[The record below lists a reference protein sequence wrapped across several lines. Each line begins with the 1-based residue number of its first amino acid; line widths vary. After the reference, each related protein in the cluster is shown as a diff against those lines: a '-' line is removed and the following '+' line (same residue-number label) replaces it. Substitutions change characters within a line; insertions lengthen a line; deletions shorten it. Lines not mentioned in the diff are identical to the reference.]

1 MQKQL
6 LSAIVLLACV
16 QASGAA
22 ENDKA
27 RGNKEV
33 DAARIGAAASDADNW
48 LTTGRTYYEERFSP
62 LTQIND
68 ANVGKLGLAWI
79 HDFGSTIGL
88 EATPLVADGVLYT
101 SGVWNILHAIDA
113 KTGKALWSYD
123 PQVPRYWM
131 RYMCCGP
138 ANRGPALWK
147 GKIFEGTIDGRLIAV
162 DAKTGKLL
170 WSTQTT
176 DTSKPYSITGAPRV
190 IKGKVI
196 IGNGGAEFGTRGYV
210 SAYDAET
217 GKQVW
222 RFYIVPGDPS
232 KGFESKTLEM
242 AAKTWSGQWW
252 TIGAGGNAWD
262 GFAHD
267 PELDLLYIGT
277 GNGSPWSRDL
287 RSPGGGD
294 NLFLSSIVAVRPDT
308 GEYVWHYQEVP
319 GENWDYTAVQPISLA
334 DLTIDGKPRKVL
346 LHAPKNGF
354 FYVIDRTNG
363 KLISANNFV
372 PVNWATHID
381 LATGRPVENKAL
393 LYDDKQQVT
402 IYPAHFGAHNWQPM
416 SYSPIT
422 KLVYLPAQET
432 SYGYSRVTKL
442 KPVEM
447 NWNSGLGF
455 NAKPPAD
462 TPPPNKGYLLAWNP
476 VTQKAAWR
484 VDHAGVWNGGTL
496 TTAGNL
502 VVQGAGD
509 GRFVVYSA
517 DAGKKLWEMP
527 IQTGAVAGPISYS
540 VDGEQYIAVNA
551 GWAGSIAIIGGMAPT
566 HRATSRVLAF
576 KLGGTAKLP
585 PVPDRGPLTPPPQT
599 ASPETIAKGEALYRG
614 TCRLCHG
621 LNGESGGMTP
631 DLRYMSAETHKAF
644 NDIVLYGARA
654 KDGMAPFADMLK
666 PEDSDAI
673 HAYLIDRAWAAANGA
688 KR

>member
-1 MQKQL
+1 MMRIP
-6 LSAIVLLACV
+6 IVLAPLLFACALA
-16 QASGAA
+16 QGAA
-22 ENDKA
+22 PAKPADA
-27 RGNKEV
+27 
-33 DAARIGAAASDADNW
+33 DAARLNAAASDPNNW
-48 LTTGRTYYEERFSP
+48 LTTGRTYREERFSP

-68 ANVGKLGLAWI
+68 RNVGNLGLAWY

-88 EATPLVADGVLYT
+88 EATPLVADGVMYT

-113 KTGKALWSYD
+113 KTGKELWKYD

-162 DAKTGKLL
+162 DARTGKLL
-170 WSTQTT
+170 WSVQTT

-210 SAYDAET
+210 TAYDAQS
-217 GKQVW
+217 GKQAW
-222 RFYIVPGDPS
+222 RFYIVPGDPA
-232 KGFESKTLEM
+232 KGFESKTMEI
-242 AAKTWSGQWW
+242 AAKTWSGEWW
-252 TIGAGGNAWD
+252 IVGAGGNAWD

-277 GNGSPWSRDL
+277 GNGAPWSRDL

-319 GENWDYTAVQPISLA
+319 GENWDYTAVQPITLA

-372 PVNWATHID
+372 PVNWASHID
-381 LATGRPVENKAL
+381 MATGRPVERKEN
-393 LYDDKQQVT
+393 LYGDRQQVT
-402 IYPAHFGAHNWQPM
+402 VFPAHFGAHNWQPM

-432 SYGYSRVTKL
+432 SYPYSHVTKL
-442 KPVEM
+442 TPVEM
-447 NWNSGLGF
+447 NWNAGLGGV

-476 VTQKAAWR
+476 VTQQEAWR

-496 TTAGNL
+496 ATAGNL
-502 VVQGAGD
+502 VAQGAAD

-517 DAGKKLWEMP
+517 DKGTKLWEMP
-527 IQTGAVAGPISYS
+527 IQTGAEAGPVSYS
-540 VDGEQYIAVNA
+540 VDGEQYIAVAA
-551 GWAGSIAIIGGMAPT
+551 GWSGSIAVIGGMAPT
-566 HRATSRVLAF
+566 YRATSRILAF

-585 PVPDRGPLTPPPQT
+585 PVPERADPTPPPQT
-599 ASPETIAKGEALYRG
+599 ASAEVVAKGEAIYRG

-621 LNGESGGMTP
+621 YQAVSGGMTP
-631 DLRYMSAETHKAF
+631 DLRYMSAATHKAF
-644 NDIVLYGARA
+644 KDIVLYGARA

-666 PEDSDAI
+666 PDDADAI
-673 HAYLIDRAWAAANGA
+673 HAYLIDRAWALVKEA
-688 KR
+688 KP

>member
-1 MQKQL
+1 MQTKL
-6 LSAIVLLACV
+6 LCTLALAAGCLVAYSA
-16 QASGAA
+16 AA
-22 ENDKA
+22 QTAANA
-27 RGNKEV
+27 
-33 DAARIGAAASDADNW
+33 DATRIGAAASDPNNW

-68 ANVGKLGLAWI
+68 GNVSRLGLAWY

-88 EATPLVADGVLYT
+88 ESTPLVADGVLYT
-101 SGVWNILHAIDA
+101 SGVWNVLHAIDA
-113 KTGKALWSYD
+113 KTGKELWRYD
-123 PQVPRYWM
+123 PQVPKHWM

-162 DAKTGKLL
+162 DARTGKLV
-170 WSTQTT
+170 WSVQTT

-190 IKGKVI
+190 VKGKVI

-210 SAYDAET
+210 TAYDAET

-222 RFYIVPGDPS
+222 RFYIVPGDPK
-232 KGFESKTLEM
+232 KGFESKTVEM
-242 AAKTWSGQWW
+242 AAKTWSGEWW

-267 PELDLLYIGT
+267 PELDLFYIGT
-277 GNGSPWSRDL
+277 GNGAPWSRDL

-319 GENWDYTAVQPISLA
+319 GENWDYTAVQPMTLA
-334 DLTIDGKPRKVL
+334 DLTIEGKPRKVL

-381 LATGRPVENKAL
+381 LASGRPVENKAL
-393 LYDDKQQVT
+393 YYDDKQQVT
-402 IYPAHFGAHNWQPM
+402 IYPAHFGAHNWQPQ

-422 KLVYLPAQET
+422 KLVYLPTQET
-432 SYGYSRVTKL
+432 SYPYSRVTKL
-442 KPVEM
+442 EPIEM

-455 NAKPPAD
+455 SAKPPKD
-462 TPPPNKGYLLAWNP
+462 SPPPNKGYLLAWDP
-476 VTQKAAWR
+476 VAQRAAWR

-496 TTAGNL
+496 ATAGNL
-502 VVQGAGD
+502 VAQGAAD
-509 GRFVVYSA
+509 GRFVIYSA
-517 DAGKKLWEMP
+517 DKGQKLWEMP

-540 VDGEQYIAVNA
+540 VEGEQYIVVNA

-566 HRATSRVLAF
+566 HRAPSRVLAF

-585 PVPDRGPLTPPPQT
+585 PVPDRGPPTPPAQT
-599 ASPETIAKGEALYRG
+599 ASKETIAKGEAIYRG

-621 LNGESGGMTP
+621 LDVVSGGMTP
-631 DLRYMSAETHKAF
+631 DLRYMTTETHKAF
-644 NDIVLYGARA
+644 KDIVLYGARA
-654 KDGMAPFADMLK
+654 KDGMAPFADMLT
-666 PEDSDAI
+666 PEDADAI
-673 HAYLIDRAWAAANGA
+673 HAYIIDRAWAA
-688 KR
+688 R

>member
-1 MQKQL
+1 MRTPIVSAL
-6 LSAIVLLACV
+6 LLLACA
-16 QASGAA
+16 QAQGAA
-22 ENDKA
+22 PSKPADA
-27 RGNKEV
+27 
-33 DAARIGAAASDADNW
+33 DAARLNAAASDPNNW
-48 LTTGRTYYEERFSP
+48 LTTGRTYHEERFSP

-68 ANVGKLGLAWI
+68 GNVGKLGLAWY

-88 EATPLVADGVLYT
+88 EATPLVADGVMYT

-113 KTGKALWSYD
+113 KSGKELWKYD

-162 DAKTGKLL
+162 DARTGKLL
-170 WSTQTT
+170 WSVQTT
-176 DTSKPYSITGAPRV
+176 DTSKPYSSTGAPRV

-210 SAYDAET
+210 TAYDAES
-217 GKQVW
+217 GRQAW
-222 RFYIVPGDPS
+222 RFYIVPGDPA
-232 KGFESKTLEM
+232 KGFESKTMEM
-242 AAKTWSGQWW
+242 AAKTWSGKWW
-252 TIGAGGNAWD
+252 IVGGGGNAWD

-267 PELDLLYIGT
+267 PDLDLLYIGT
-277 GNGSPWSRDL
+277 GNGAPWSRDL

-319 GENWDYTAVQPISLA
+319 GENWDYTAVQPITLA

-354 FYVIDRTNG
+354 FYVIDRTDG

-372 PVNWATHID
+372 PVNWASHID
-381 LATGRPVENKAL
+381 MASGRPVERKEN
-393 LYDDKQQVT
+393 LYGDLQQVT
-402 IYPAHFGAHNWQPM
+402 VFPAHFGAHNWQPM

-432 SYGYSRVTKL
+432 SYPYSHVTKL
-442 KPVEM
+442 TPVEM
-447 NWNSGLGF
+447 NWNAGLGGV
-455 NAKPPAD
+455 NAKPPTD

-476 VTQKAAWR
+476 VTQKEAWR

-496 TTAGNL
+496 ATAGNL
-502 VVQGAGD
+502 VAQGAAD

-517 DAGKKLWEMP
+517 DKGTKLWEMP

-540 VDGEQYIAVNA
+540 VDGEQYIAVAA
-551 GWAGSIAIIGGMAPT
+551 GWAGSIAVIGGMAPT
-566 HRATSRVLAF
+566 YRATSRILAF
-576 KLGGTAKLP
+576 KLGGNTKLP
-585 PVPDRGPLTPPPQT
+585 PVPERANPAPPPQT
-599 ASPETIAKGEALYRG
+599 ASGEVVAKGDSIYRG

-621 LNGESGGMTP
+621 YQAVSGGMTP

-644 NDIVLYGARA
+644 KDIVLYGARA

-666 PEDSDAI
+666 PDDVDAI
-673 HAYLIDRAWAAANGA
+673 HAYLIDRAWALVKEA
-688 KR
+688 KP

>member
-1 MQKQL
+1 MQTKL
-6 LSAIVLLACV
+6 LCTLALAAGCLVAHSA
-16 QASGAA
+16 AA
-22 ENDKA
+22 QTAANA
-27 RGNKEV
+27 
-33 DAARIGAAASDADNW
+33 DATRIGAAASDPNNW

-68 ANVGKLGLAWI
+68 GNVSRLGLAWY

-88 EATPLVADGVLYT
+88 ESTPLVADGVLYT
-101 SGVWNILHAIDA
+101 SGVWNVLHAIDA
-113 KTGKALWSYD
+113 KTGKELWRYD
-123 PQVPRYWM
+123 PQVPKHWM

-162 DAKTGKLL
+162 DARTGKLV
-170 WSTQTT
+170 WSVQTT

-190 IKGKVI
+190 VKGKVI

-210 SAYDAET
+210 TAYDAET

-222 RFYIVPGDPS
+222 RFYIVPGDPK
-232 KGFESKTLEM
+232 KGFESKTVEM
-242 AAKTWSGQWW
+242 AAKTWSGEWW

-267 PELDLLYIGT
+267 PELDLFYIGT
-277 GNGSPWSRDL
+277 GNGAPWSRDL

-319 GENWDYTAVQPISLA
+319 GENWDYTAVQPMTLA
-334 DLTIDGKPRKVL
+334 DLTIEGKPRKVL

-381 LATGRPVENKAL
+381 LASGRPVENKAL
-393 LYDDKQQVT
+393 YYDDKQQVT
-402 IYPAHFGAHNWQPM
+402 IYPAHFGAHNWQPQ

-422 KLVYLPAQET
+422 KLVYLPTQET
-432 SYGYSRVTKL
+432 SYPYSRVTKL
-442 KPVEM
+442 EPIEM

-455 NAKPPAD
+455 SAKPPKD
-462 TPPPNKGYLLAWNP
+462 SPPPNKGYLLAWDP
-476 VTQKAAWR
+476 VAQRAAWR

-496 TTAGNL
+496 ATAGNL
-502 VVQGAGD
+502 VAQGAAD
-509 GRFVVYSA
+509 GRFVIYSA
-517 DAGKKLWEMP
+517 DKGQKLWEMP

-540 VDGEQYIAVNA
+540 VEGEQYIVVNA

-566 HRATSRVLAF
+566 HRAPSRVLAF

-585 PVPDRGPLTPPPQT
+585 PVPDRGPPTPPAQT
-599 ASPETIAKGEALYRG
+599 ASKETIAKGEAIYRG

-621 LNGESGGMTP
+621 LDVVSGGMTP
-631 DLRYMSAETHKAF
+631 DLRYMTTETHKAF
-644 NDIVLYGARA
+644 KDIVLYGARA
-654 KDGMAPFADMLK
+654 KDGMAPFADMLT
-666 PEDSDAI
+666 PEDADAI
-673 HAYLIDRAWAAANGA
+673 HAYIIDRAWAA
-688 KR
+688 R